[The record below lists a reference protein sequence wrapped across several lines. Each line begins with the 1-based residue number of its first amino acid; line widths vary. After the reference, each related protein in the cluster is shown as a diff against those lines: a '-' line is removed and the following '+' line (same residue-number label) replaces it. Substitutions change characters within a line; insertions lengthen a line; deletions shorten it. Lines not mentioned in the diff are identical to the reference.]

1 MPREIK
7 TKKRLRSRNDP
18 QNLFESRHPHSLS
31 GFFHFTAFL
40 HLISLVFLANHWH
53 RKISW
58 NEMRSVHTVEVYSRK
73 VTFVLAEARPKT
85 EEGSRVQKLTRKRL
99 LCTTSRGAYCFNHRL
114 LLGCYAPYS
123 GSGYVCYQLRYHQ
136 WWIGKPLGAFQESYV
151 QIMSL
156 THVH

>member
-1 MPREIK
+1 
-7 TKKRLRSRNDP
+7 
-18 QNLFESRHPHSLS
+18 
-31 GFFHFTAFL
+31 
-40 HLISLVFLANHWH
+40 
-53 RKISW
+53 
-58 NEMRSVHTVEVYSRK
+58 MRSVHTVEVYSRK

-136 WWIGKPLGAFQESYV
+136 
-151 QIMSL
+151 
-156 THVH
+156 